1 MIEKG
6 ADFNAKDSIGYGWT
20 PLHYAS
26 QKNAIDVAR
35 LLIEK
40 GADINAKTN
49 DVYIDSFLYFGRII
63 QGV

>member
-1 MIEKG
+1 MLIIYE
-6 ADFNAKDSIGYGWT
+6 T

-40 GADINAKTN
+40 GADINAK
-49 DVYIDSFLYFGRII
+49 GRIYQI
-63 QGV
+63 TFIKYS